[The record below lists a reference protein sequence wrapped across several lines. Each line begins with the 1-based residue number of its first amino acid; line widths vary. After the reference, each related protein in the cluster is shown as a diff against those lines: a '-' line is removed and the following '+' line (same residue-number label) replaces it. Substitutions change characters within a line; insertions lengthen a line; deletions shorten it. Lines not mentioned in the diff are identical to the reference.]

1 MNKTTPFKAGYVAV
15 IGRPNVGKSTLMN
28 HLLGEKL
35 AITSRKPQTTRQN
48 MLGIYTD
55 ERMQIVFADTPGL
68 HEQEPRRINRYMNQS
83 AQSALAFC
91 DVVLHLTDATRLT
104 SDDEYAIQQLADLNA
119 PVIHVINKLDLLDN
133 YDAVMPIIAER
144 QAQYPYADII
154 PVSALKNTNTD
165 RLIEVIANYL
175 PEQDAIY
182 PPEQLTTAD
191 MRFLASEL
199 IREKLFKLLHQ
210 ELPYALTVLIVDYK
224 EEDDRTTIHA
234 DILVEREGQ
243 KGIVIGK
250 GGKIL
255 KMVGEQARKDLES
268 YTGNKVVLKT
278 HVRVSDNWSDN
289 DKAIQQLGLSKG
301 LME

>member
-1 MNKTTPFKAGYVAV
+1 MNETPPFKAGYVAV

-28 HLLGEKL
+28 HILGEKL

-55 ERMQIVFADTPGL
+55 ERVQIIFADTPGL
-68 HEQEPRRINRYMNQS
+68 HEQEHRRINRYMNQS

-144 QAQYPYADII
+144 QAQYSYADII
-154 PVSALKNTNTD
+154 PVSALKNTNID

-175 PEQDAIY
+175 PEQGAMY
-182 PPEQLTTAD
+182 PPDQLTTAD

-199 IREKLFKLLHQ
+199 IREKLFKLLHE

-224 EEDDRTTIHA
+224 EQDDRTTIHA
-234 DILVEREGQ
+234 DILVERDGQ